1 MSHPDYANHCNQSCA
16 QETARIHAS
25 PWRSRSWLPHRH
37 HLIVRLGAGPIRFVY
52 DSRSKDRKKER
63 KTLEALPRDTL
74 IQVEIGTKGGIQ
86 NKGK

>member
-1 MSHPDYANHCNQSCA
+1 MQTIATNPV
-16 QETARIHAS
+16 
-25 PWRSRSWLPHRH
+25 PKKLPESTLAHGAAEAALQHRH